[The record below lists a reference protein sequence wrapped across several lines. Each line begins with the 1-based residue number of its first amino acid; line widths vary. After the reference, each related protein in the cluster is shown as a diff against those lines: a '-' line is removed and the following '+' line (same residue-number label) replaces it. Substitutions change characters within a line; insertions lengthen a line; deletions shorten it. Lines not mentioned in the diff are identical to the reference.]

1 MIWNDDKIA
10 RLMSFGMMHGGR
22 GDDSGSSAGGT
33 GGSSSD
39 GTGDGGGDNDA
50 GNNGGGQ
57 GDGDGLS
64 GLGQE
69 LSVDLGG
76 GLSIGI
82 NSVTGDVTRSG
93 LEDLGEEGRKDFSD
107 FLGRKEAGLAA
118 GQATSDFGNFLSN
131 LTSKQTGGILGAIG
145 GTLLGIGPL
154 AGAVSGARIGGL
166 VGPKDTGLTQTAPGG
181 APPGTAQ
188 AAPGQQQQLAG
199 VPSAGGLAGG
209 LTQSQLGGGDE
220 ARSATQL
227 AATGRQSGLAA
238 APTPVPVNPFLSQRP
253 QLGGQQLLNRS
264 GVLPQ
269 VNLNAFPGAIGGIV

>member
-10 RLMSFGMMHGGR
+10 RLMSFGMMHGVAG
-22 GDDSGSSAGGT
+22 GDNAGGPGDGT
-33 GGSSSD
+33 GGSVGS
-39 GTGDGGGDNDA
+39 GGDDDE
-50 GNNGGGQ
+50 GGQ
-57 GDGDGLS
+57 GDGLS

-76 GLSIGI
+76 GQSLSV
-82 NSVTGDVTRSG
+82 NSVTGNVTDTSPGGISGGESGTRSRELG
-93 LEDLGEEGRKDFSD
+93 LTVGK
-107 FLGRKEAGLAA
+107 AA
-118 GQATSDFGNFLSN
+118 SDFGTFLSN
-131 LTSKQTGGILGAIG
+131 LDAKQTGGILGAIG

-166 VGPKDTGLTQTAPGG
+166 AGPKDTDLSQTAPGG

-209 LTQSQLGGGDE
+209 LTQGQLGGNGGNG
-220 ARSATQL
+220 APAQQL
-227 AATGRQSGLAA
+227 AAAGRQSGLAA
-238 APTPVPVNPFLSQRP
+238 APAPVNPFLSQRP

-269 VNLNAFPGAIGGIV
+269 VNLNAFPGAIGGIG